1 MTIRKVM
8 RRLFIFPL
16 AVALLFGQ
24 TPSDANK
31 QPAAKPNNSSV
42 KPRVIVVTKSP
53 EQEQAEKLAVV
64 NGVLSRYTRART
76 WLDGLRAKYPNCVGN
91 DVGEDEPH
99 VLGRHYADVEYNL
112 RKSAIPIADALIDD
126 FAYYQDNASS
136 TSTLG
141 LNTLVVEAQ
150 HLDLILD
157 GLQAEDRKWLRHHA
171 QDRVAPGVVIVVGK

>member
-1 MTIRKVM
+1 MS
-8 RRLFIFPL
+8 RLFIFPL
-16 AVALLFGQ
+16 AAALLFGQ

-31 QPAAKPNNSSV
+31 QPAAKPNNSGV
-42 KPRVIVVTKSP
+42 KPRVIVVPKSP

-76 WLDGLRAKYPNCVGN
+76 WLDGLRAKYPN

-157 GLQAEDRKWLRHHA
+157 GLQAEDRKWMRNHA
-171 QDRVAPGVVIVVGK
+171 QDRVEPGVVIVIGK